1 MLAILW
7 TLSVASLAVAALLRT
22 LTIATLALLPVAA
35 RTALLS
41 VAALLRTLSVAALLR
56 TLSVAALLRT
66 LTVAALL
73 WTLTVAALLWALTV
87 AALLWALSIAA
98 LLWALPVDGTV
109 LAGCCRVIVVTRT
122 VALLRTLAVAVSCV
136 GVAAAVTWA
145 VACCAR
151 TLLAAAKCGAE
162 SFRTESAL
170 IVACCANV

>member
-1 MLAILW
+1 MW

-35 RTALLS
+35 RTAL
-41 VAALLRTLSVAALLR
+41 LSVAALLR

-109 LAGCCRVIVVTRT
+109 LARCCRVIVVTRT

>member
-41 VAALLRTLSVAALLR
+41 VAALLRTL
-56 TLSVAALLRT
+56 
-66 LTVAALL
+66 TVAALL

-87 AALLWALSIAA
+87 AALLWALTVAALLWVLSIAA
-98 LLWALPVDGTV
+98 LLRALPVDGTV
-109 LAGCCRVIVVTRT
+109 LARCCRVIVVTRT

>member
-35 RTALLS
+35 RTTL
-41 VAALLRTLSVAALLR
+41 LSVAALLR

-73 WTLTVAALLWALTV
+73 RTLSVAALLWALPV

>member
-1 MLAILW
+1 MW

-73 WTLTVAALLWALTV
+73 W
-87 AALLWALSIAA
+87 ALSIAA

-109 LAGCCRVIVVTRT
+109 LARCCRVIVVTRT

>member
-1 MLAILW
+1 MW

-35 RTALLS
+35 RTTL
-41 VAALLRTLSVAALLR
+41 LSVAALLR

-73 WTLTVAALLWALTV
+73 RTLSVAALLWALPV

>member
-35 RTALLS
+35 RTAL
-41 VAALLRTLSVAALLR
+41 LSVAALLR

>member
-35 RTALLS
+35 RTAL
-41 VAALLRTLSVAALLR
+41 LSVAALLR

-109 LAGCCRVIVVTRT
+109 LARCCRVIVVTRT

>member
-35 RTALLS
+35 RTTLLS

-56 TLSVAALLRT
+56 TLSVAALLWA

-73 WTLTVAALLWALTV
+73 WTLTVAALLWAL
-87 AALLWALSIAA
+87 SIAA
-98 LLWALPVDGTV
+98 LLRALPVDGTV

>member
-1 MLAILW
+1 M
-7 TLSVASLAVAALLRT
+7 
-22 LTIATLALLPVAA
+22 
-35 RTALLS
+35 
-41 VAALLRTLSVAALLR
+41 
-56 TLSVAALLRT
+56 LRT

-73 WTLTVAALLWALTV
+73 WTLTVAALLWVLTV

-98 LLWALPVDGTV
+98 LLRALPVNGTV
-109 LAGCCRVIVVTRT
+109 LARCCRVIVVTRT

>member
-56 TLSVAALLRT
+56 TL
-66 LTVAALL
+66 TVAALL
-73 WTLTVAALLWALTV
+73 WTLTVAALLWTLTV

-109 LAGCCRVIVVTRT
+109 LARCCRVIVVTRT

>member
-1 MLAILW
+1 MW

-35 RTALLS
+35 RT
-41 VAALLRTLSVAALLR
+41 TL
-56 TLSVAALLRT
+56 LSVAALLRT

-73 WTLTVAALLWALTV
+73 RTLSVAALLWALPV

>member
-22 LTIATLALLPVAA
+22 LTIATLALLSVAA
-35 RTALLS
+35 RTTLLS
-41 VAALLRTLSVAALLR
+41 VAALLRTL
-56 TLSVAALLRT
+56 TVAALLRT

-98 LLWALPVDGTV
+98 LLRALPVDGTV
-109 LAGCCRVIVVTRT
+109 LARCCRVIVVTRT

>member
-41 VAALLRTLSVAALLR
+41 VAALLRTLSVAALL
-56 TLSVAALLRT
+56 
-66 LTVAALL
+66 
-73 WTLTVAALLWALTV
+73 
-87 AALLWALSIAA
+87 WALSVAA

-109 LAGCCRVIVVTRT
+109 LARCCRVIVVTRT

>member
-41 VAALLRTLSVAALLR
+41 VAALLRTLSVAALL
-56 TLSVAALLRT
+56 
-66 LTVAALL
+66 
-73 WTLTVAALLWALTV
+73 WALTV

-98 LLWALPVDGTV
+98 LLRALPVDGTV
-109 LAGCCRVIVVTRT
+109 LARCCRVIVVTRT

>member
-41 VAALLRTLSVAALLR
+41 VAALLRTL
-56 TLSVAALLRT
+56 
-66 LTVAALL
+66 TVAALL

-87 AALLWALSIAA
+87 AALLWALTVAALLWVLSIAA
-98 LLWALPVDGTV
+98 LLRALPVDGTV
-109 LAGCCRVIVVTRT
+109 LARCCRVIVVTRT

-136 GVAAAVTWA
+136 GVAAAVTWT

>member
-22 LTIATLALLPVAA
+22 LTIATLALLSVAA
-35 RTALLS
+35 RT
-41 VAALLRTLSVAALLR
+41 TL
-56 TLSVAALLRT
+56 LSVAALLRT

-73 WTLTVAALLWALTV
+73 RTLTVAALLWALTV

-98 LLWALPVDGTV
+98 LLWTLPVDGTV
-109 LAGCCRVIVVTRT
+109 LARCCRVIVVTRT

-145 VACCAR
+145 VARCAR

-170 IVACCANV
+170 FVACCANV

>member
-73 WTLTVAALLWALTV
+73 RTLTV

-109 LAGCCRVIVVTRT
+109 LARCCRVIVVTRT

>member
-22 LTIATLALLPVAA
+22 LTIATLALLSVAA
-35 RTALLS
+35 RTTLLS

-56 TLSVAALLRT
+56 TLSVAALLR
-66 LTVAALL
+66 
-73 WTLTVAALLWALTV
+73 TLTVAALLWALTV

-109 LAGCCRVIVVTRT
+109 LARCCRVIVVTRT

>member
-73 WTLTVAALLWALTV
+73 WALTV

-109 LAGCCRVIVVTRT
+109 LARCCRVIVVTRT

>member
-56 TLSVAALLRT
+56 TL
-66 LTVAALL
+66 TVAALL

-98 LLWALPVDGTV
+98 LLRALPVDGTV
-109 LAGCCRVIVVTRT
+109 LARCCRVIVVTRT